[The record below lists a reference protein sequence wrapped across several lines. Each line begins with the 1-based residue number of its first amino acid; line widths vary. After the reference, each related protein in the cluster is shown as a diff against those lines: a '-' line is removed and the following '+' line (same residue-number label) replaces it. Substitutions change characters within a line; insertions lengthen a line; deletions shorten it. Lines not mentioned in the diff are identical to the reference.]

1 MASGELEQMA
11 VKRAGER
18 ARASRWDLNVALC
31 LFAVLIIVV
40 MLLFKGIAVGVVAPV
55 AILGLAI
62 IWFMG
67 WRRGRQLYQSF
78 YRDELA
84 SLERKQENKQKSVE
98 TTLKV
103 AIEETIEKRAQRA
116 LLEGGGW
123 AERMSDKAG
132 VPRLWLS

>member
-1 MASGELEQMA
+1 
-11 VKRAGER
+11 
-18 ARASRWDLNVALC
+18 
-31 LFAVLIIVV
+31 
-40 MLLFKGIAVGVVAPV
+40 LFKGIAVEVVAPV

-67 WRRGRQLYQSF
+67 WRRGRQLHQSF